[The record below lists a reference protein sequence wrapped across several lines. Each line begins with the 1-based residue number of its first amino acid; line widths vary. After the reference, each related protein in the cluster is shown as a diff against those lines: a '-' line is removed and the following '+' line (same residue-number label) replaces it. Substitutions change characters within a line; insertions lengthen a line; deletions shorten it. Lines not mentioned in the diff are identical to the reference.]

1 MKAAFAT
8 CRVTV
13 LALACGCSSPGAPS
27 PPSTMHTLRLPA
39 ETVVLPDGAGRDAVV
54 SACAVCHTPRYVLE
68 QPRLPRKT
76 WAAEV
81 DKMRKTY
88 GAPVADEDVGRIVD
102 YLVAVRGD
110 GS

>member
-1 MKAAFAT
+1 MKEAFAA
-8 CRVTV
+8 CGVAA
-13 LALACGCSSPGAPS
+13 LALACGRSSPSAPS
-27 PPSTMHTLRLPA
+27 PPSTVHTLRLPA
-39 ETVVLPDGAGRDAVV
+39 ETVVLPEGAGRDEVV

-68 QPRLPRKT
+68 QPRFPRKT

-88 GAPVADEDVGRIVD
+88 GAPVADEDVGPIVD